1 MPENSPDI
9 IQSADGLVAD
19 IRSMIEQ
26 TREGVARAV
35 NSGMTLLY
43 WRIGKRIQAEV
54 LQNQRAEYGQEILAT
69 LSQELTALYGR
80 GFDYSSLTRMLK
92 FAEMFPEGPIV
103 ATLSR
108 QLGWSHF
115 KELIPLKEPLQR
127 DFYAEMCRVERW
139 SVRTL
144 RQKIGSMLYERTAL
158 SKQPEAVAQA
168 EIAKLRADDQLT
180 PALVFKDPYVL
191 DFLGL
196 KDRYL
201 EKDLTALPSREVL
214 QQKLHT
220 AIERSRARFEPKGG
234 EA

>member
-19 IRSMIEQ
+19 VRSMIEQ

-54 LQNQRAEYGQEILAT
+54 LHNQRAEYGQEILAT

-92 FAEMFPEGPIV
+92 FAEIFPEGPIV

-127 DFYAEMCRVERW
+127 EFYAEMCRVERW

-144 RQKIGSMLYERTAL
+144 RQKPKTRTRPIRHPCRRIPDRPPVPR
-158 SKQPEAVAQA
+158 SSP
-168 EIAKLRADDQLT
+168 AKT
-180 PALVFKDPYVL
+180 P
-191 DFLGL
+191 
-196 KDRYL
+196 RRHR
-201 EKDLTALPSREVL
+201 ALPRPL
-214 QQKLHT
+214 
-220 AIERSRARFEPKGG
+220 
-234 EA
+234 

>member
-19 IRSMIEQ
+19 VRSMIEQ

-54 LQNQRAEYGQEILAT
+54 LHNQRAEYGKEIVAT
-69 LSQELTALYGR
+69 VSQELTRDFGN
-80 GFDYSSLTRMLK
+80 GFSAKNLHHMLK
-92 FAEMFPEGPIV
+92 FAESFRELEIV
-103 ATLSR
+103 STLSR
-108 QLGWSHF
+108 QLSWSHF
-115 KELIPLKEPLQR
+115 KEIIYFKEPLQR

-144 RQKIGSMLYERTAL
+144 RQNPRLELDQSGIH
-158 SKQPEAVAQA
+158 VA
-168 EIAKLRADDQLT
+168 E
-180 PALVFKDPYVL
+180 Y
-191 DFLGL
+191 
-196 KDRYL
+196 
-201 EKDLTALPSREVL
+201 LTALPSREVL